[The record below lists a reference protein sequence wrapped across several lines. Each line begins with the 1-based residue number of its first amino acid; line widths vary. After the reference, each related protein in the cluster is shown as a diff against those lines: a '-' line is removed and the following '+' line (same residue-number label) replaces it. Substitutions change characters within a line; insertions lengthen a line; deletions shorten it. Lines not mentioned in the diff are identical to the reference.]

1 MLKLIIQPSAVLL
14 NFLLSLCLTLTRPQ
28 QMHVVR
34 TVEALI
40 VTDGRKTLANLYRQW
55 VEAPDESAL
64 SDFFRVSPWSGEE
77 MGQALSRFLFEDAL
91 RRAQADGSQPIV
103 YVSLDDS
110 LSGKDKGTHA
120 LEGVDWRYDHTASS
134 KKTPRYRN
142 GLVHVSCRVQLG
154 KYSYTLGW
162 RLYLRAKT
170 VRRLNRQR
178 AKGQR
183 LSFKSKYAL
192 ARELLLELKQLI
204 PKGWRV
210 YVLFD
215 SWYASAKLLK
225 FIHRQGKGWPTLC
238 AIKSNRQLNGLPLAQ
253 WNQQLR
259 HRHYTQV
266 EVSAADPHTTTYYV
280 RAIRG
285 KLNHVPFEVCVLISK
300 RHPRDSRPKYYLTT
314 DLSLSAAS
322 MLKRYLNRWPIE
334 GDYWYLKQSL
344 GLADFRVQHY
354 EAIHKWY
361 SLVHL
366 ALAFLQWQLH
376 QSWATDKPLRS
387 VAEVIRQHRQ
397 HHAQAVLIAACEQA
411 LAEGQVDSVVER
423 FISSTQ
429 AAA

>member
-1 MLKLIIQPSAVLL
+1 MLKLIIQPSALLL
-14 NFLLSLCLTLTRPQ
+14 NFLLSLCLNFSKPQ
-28 QMHVVR
+28 HMHVLR

-55 VEAPDESAL
+55 VEAPDESAVA
-64 SDFFRVSPWSGEE
+64 DFLRVSDWSGEE
-77 MGQALSRFLFEDAL
+77 LGAALSRLLLEDAL
-91 RRAQADGSQPIV
+91 RRAKAEGSQPPI

-110 LSGKDKGTHA
+110 LSGKDKNTHA
-120 LEGVDWRYDHTASS
+120 LEGVDWRYDHTASG
-134 KKTPRYRN
+134 KKTPRYRK
-142 GLVHVSCRVQLG
+142 GMVHVSCRVQVG
-154 KYSYTLGW
+154 EYSYSMGW

-178 AKGQR
+178 TEGKR
-183 LSFKSKYAL
+183 LRFKSKYRL

-204 PKGWRV
+204 PKGWPV

-225 FIHRQGKGWPTLC
+225 FIRHQGQGWHVLC
-238 AIKSNRQLNGLPLAQ
+238 AVKSNRQLNGLRLSQ
-253 WNQQLR
+253 WNQQLK
-259 HRHYTQV
+259 HKHYTRV
-266 EVSAADPHTTTYYV
+266 AVSAADQRSTTYYV
-280 RAIRG
+280 RALRG
-285 KLNHVPFEVCVLISK
+285 KVNHVPFEVCVLISK

-322 MLKRYLNRWPIE
+322 ILKRYLKRWPIE
-334 GDYWYLKQSL
+334 VDYWYIKQSL

-366 ALAFLQWQLH
+366 ALGFLQWQLH
-376 QSWATDKPLRS
+376 ESWATDKPLRS

-397 HHAQAVLIAACEQA
+397 HHARDVLIAACKQA
-411 LAEGQVDSVVER
+411 IADGQLDSVVER
-423 FISSTQ
+423 FTSSTQ
-429 AAA
+429 AVA